1 MYVSL
6 LHFSCFP
13 SQIQISDSFPP
24 MQTIQAMPSSQSV
37 SVGLETSRSKSRG
50 PSQPLVLSE
59 RDIESDNDNPEDK
72 DKDTLNSSSSLFAMD
87 EDEGNPAVSVS
98 QIEACGLRRKRIY
111 AGGEYVPMQ
120 V

>member
-1 MYVSL
+1 M
-6 LHFSCFP
+6 
-13 SQIQISDSFPP
+13 
-24 MQTIQAMPSSQSV
+24 QAMPSSQSV

-50 PSQPLVLSE
+50 PSQPRLLSE
-59 RDIESDNDNPEDK
+59 RDIDSDNDNPGDK
-72 DKDTLNSSSSLFAMD
+72 DILNSPSSLYAMD
-87 EDEGNPAVSVS
+87 EGNSAVSVS